1 MWVKYSRDKRYY
13 ISADHRL
20 DHKQSTR
27 WDGDGQGGLEKSL
40 ASPQNLFSRQ
50 TQTTPLQ
57 RKRSF
62 PHKLGVNEKFA
73 LEFRCFRVWVK
84 YSRNKRYYIS
94 ADHRL
99 DHKQSTPIHGHE
111 SQTIPIGYLITNT
124 HTRNLS
130 RKQTNGNKTYKVKK

>member
-1 MWVKYSRDKRYY
+1 MDV
-13 ISADHRL
+13 L
-20 DHKQSTR
+20 
-27 WDGDGQGGLEKSL
+27 LL
-40 ASPQNLFSRQ
+40 
-50 TQTTPLQ
+50 TQTKTSVRGVLQ
-57 RKRSF
+57 EVF
-62 PHKLGVNEKFA
+62 QFA

-130 RKQTNGNKTYKVKK
+130 RKQTKGNKTYKMKKGLYAQDGAAHLSVGRSVDAPSAN